1 MPELK
6 STEIAPEL
14 TPEMQKALQSIDT
27 PTVCNALE
35 HLVPE
40 RRGYGYTVAPLVCT
54 RPALP
59 PMVGIARTA
68 MLRAAHPSDLRGPAA
83 RAMQDAYYAYVDA
96 GPKPSIMVI
105 QDLDGP
111 LRAYGSWWGEV
122 NSNVHKGLG
131 CLGVITDGSVRDL
144 PDIAPGF
151 QMLADRVG
159 PSHAFV
165 HPIAFGEP
173 VTVAGMR
180 VTSGD
185 LVHADQHGAV
195 VIPWSVADRVLEVAQ
210 KIARTERVI
219 INAAQEPG
227 FDMARLRKA
236 WGEAAEIH

>member
-1 MPELK
+1 M
-6 STEIAPEL
+6 TEL
-14 TPEMQKALQSIDT
+14 TDALRKQLMGYDT

-35 HLVPE
+35 VIAPE
-40 RRGYGYTVAPLVCT
+40 RRGYGYSTDPLVCT
-54 RPALP
+54 RPQLP

-68 MLRAAHPSDLRGPAA
+68 SIRAAHPSDLSGAEA
-83 RAMQDAYYAYVDA
+83 RAAQDAYYAYVDA
-96 GPKPSIMVI
+96 GPKPAIMVI

-144 PDIAPGF
+144 PDIAEGF

-165 HPIAFGEP
+165 HPVDHGRP

-180 VTSGD
+180 VRDGD
-185 LVHADQHGAV
+185 LIHADLHGAV
-195 VIPWSVADRVLEVAQ
+195 VIPWQVADKVADAAEAIFRRE
-210 KIARTERVI
+210 KVI
-219 INAAQEPG
+219 IAAAQEDG
-227 FDMARLRKA
+227 FNMERLRRA
-236 WGEAAEIH
+236 WGDAAEIH